1 MYLIPGINK
10 EDHDN
15 YVLYFIE
22 NISDELKQEIRNR
35 LATICYGVDQAQS
48 NCAIYSYEETV
59 KDFIHRYKTQN
70 DKSESRKKG
79 MIGELLVHIIL
90 ELEGKYSTASPFFN
104 IEEGSFKKGFD
115 TMSLS

>member
-22 NISDELKQEIRNR
+22 YISDELKQEIRNR
-35 LATICYGVDQAQS
+35 LATICYGVEQTQS
-48 NCAIYSYEETV
+48 NCGIYSYEETV
-59 KDFIHRYKTQN
+59 KDFIHRYKTQK

-90 ELEGKYSTASPFFN
+90 ELEGKYSTAN
-104 IEEGSFKKGFD
+104 VIK
-115 TMSLS
+115 LSKI

>member
-35 LATICYGVDQAQS
+35 LATICYGVDSTQS
-48 NCAIYSYEETV
+48 NYAIYSYEETV
-59 KDFIHRYKTQN
+59 KDLFIDIRL
-70 DKSESRKKG
+70 KK
-79 MIGELLVHIIL
+79 INLNR
-90 ELEGKYSTASPFFN
+90 A
-104 IEEGSFKKGFD
+104 KKE
-115 TMSLS
+115 

>member
-22 NISDELKQEIRNR
+22 YISDELKQEIRNR

-48 NCAIYSYEETV
+48 NCSIYSYE
-59 KDFIHRYKTQN
+59 
-70 DKSESRKKG
+70 
-79 MIGELLVHIIL
+79 
-90 ELEGKYSTASPFFN
+90 
-104 IEEGSFKKGFD
+104 
-115 TMSLS
+115 